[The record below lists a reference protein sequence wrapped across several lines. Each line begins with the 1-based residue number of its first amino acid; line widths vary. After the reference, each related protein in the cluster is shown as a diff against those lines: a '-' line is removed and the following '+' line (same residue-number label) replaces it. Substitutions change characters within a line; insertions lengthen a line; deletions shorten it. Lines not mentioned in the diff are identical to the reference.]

1 MKFKFAKWVLV
12 GVFALG
18 IYGLSENRGWAL
30 GGNKVAEPITQ
41 KDLRSGTPGSW
52 HYVYWYHGTRGK

>member
-1 MKFKFAKWVLV
+1 MTSKHGKWLVIGALVL
-12 GVFALG
+12 GL
-18 IYGLSENRGWAL
+18 YGLAETKGWAFA
-30 GGNKVAEPITQ
+30 GNRVAEPITQ